1 MRLVAV
7 AAGLVALIVAAVR
20 WARVSQREHY
30 IAGSCLAVARRW
42 LVAQPVNIAL
52 VVLGVA
58 GAIVSFTGGSTVQAA
73 AAIVVAIAGGVFP
86 LRMSVLGKDRSR
98 LRWTRRAIRLTGAL
112 AVLCAAVVAV
122 IGLLTNVLAGLSIAV
137 LSTVAL
143 VDLAAFIVAPFE
155 RRTMRS
161 HRDRAEAKLRRIGPT
176 VIAVTGSWG
185 KTSTKNHI
193 RDLLADFTSV
203 VASPASFNNTGGLA
217 RTINDYVNDDCE
229 VLVAEMGMYG
239 PGEIRELCSWIPPD
253 IAVIC
258 AIGPMHLER
267 VGSIEGIVAAK
278 AEILERA
285 KQAVL
290 WVSNEYLA
298 ALADR
303 VSDKRVWRVGL
314 EGTPDLDVEIRPTAD
329 GLAVLHE
336 GRLLGTSPSDG
347 GVHPENLGCAV
358 AAALAYGIDEK
369 MLARRIAALGNPEH
383 RASTAQT
390 DRGVWVVDDTFNSN
404 PAGASRALD
413 LLCRFGP
420 GQRVVVTP
428 GMIELGQLQFDANRK
443 FAGEIVSKG
452 ATLVIVGRTNRRA
465 LLAGS
470 DTGRTICVANRDQAR
485 NWVRGELGTGDAVLW
500 ENDLPDHYP

>member
-1 MRLVAV
+1 
-7 AAGLVALIVAAVR
+7 
-20 WARVSQREHY
+20 
-30 IAGSCLAVARRW
+30 
-42 LVAQPVNIAL
+42 
-52 VVLGVA
+52 
-58 GAIVSFTGGSTVQAA
+58 
-73 AAIVVAIAGGVFP
+73 
-86 LRMSVLGKDRSR
+86 
-98 LRWTRRAIRLTGAL
+98 
-112 AVLCAAVVAV
+112 
-122 IGLLTNVLAGLSIAV
+122 
-137 LSTVAL
+137 
-143 VDLAAFIVAPFE
+143 
-155 RRTMRS
+155 MRS
-161 HRDRAEAKLRRIGPT
+161 HRDRAEMKMRRIAPT

-185 KTSTKNHI
+185 KTTTKNHI
-193 RDLLADFTSV
+193 RDLLADWASV
-203 VASPASFNNTGGLA
+203 VASPASFNNTGGLS

-290 WVSNEYLA
+290 WVSNEHLA

-303 VSDKRVWRVGL
+303 TNDKRVWRVGL
-314 EGTPDLDVEIRPTAD
+314 EGAPDLDVAIRPTAD
-329 GLAVLHE
+329 GLEVLHD
-336 GRLLGTSPSDG
+336 GRLLGTSPKNR

-358 AAALAYGIDEK
+358 AAVLAYGVEEQS
-369 MLARRIAALGNPEH
+369 LSRPIAALGNPEH

-404 PAGASRALD
+404 PAGASRVLD
-413 LLCRFGP
+413 VLCRVGSD

-428 GMIELGQLQFDANRK
+428 GMIELGRYQFDANRE
-443 FAGEIVSKG
+443 FAGEIASKG

-470 DTGRTICVANRDQAR
+470 DTGTTVCVANRAKAR
-485 NWVRGELGTGDAVLW
+485 DWVRGELNAGDAVLW